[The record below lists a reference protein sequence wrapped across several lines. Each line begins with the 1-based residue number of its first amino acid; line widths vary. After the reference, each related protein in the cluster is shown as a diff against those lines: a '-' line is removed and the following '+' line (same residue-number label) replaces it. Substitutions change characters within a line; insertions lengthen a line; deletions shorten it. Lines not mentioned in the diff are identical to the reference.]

1 MPVPRSRIRAARV
14 SATGSGHGGGSPA
27 PHHTDWDGHTNQHIQ
42 LRPVNYLPA
51 SMATSFEQ
59 QQRHNFVGTPIDY
72 QESDHRGPFQPTTS
86 AEVDYAA
93 AGSSYSPALLLAP
106 ASIKSEGDRDEVI
119 TPEATFAFHEP
130 GVLVPEQ
137 SAPVTTGGVGEPYGA
152 EMVALYDAGT
162 TSQADLSQYTLDNV
176 GGVYDEGMLRGC
188 VWSQEDSYGQ
198 C

>member
-1 MPVPRSRIRAARV
+1 MPVSRSRIRAARV
-14 SATGSGHGGGSPA
+14 PATSSGRGGGSPA
-27 PHHTDWDGHTNQHIQ
+27 PHHTDWDGCANQQIQ

-51 SMATSFEQ
+51 SMVTSFEQ
-59 QQRHNFVGTPIDY
+59 QQRHNFVGPPVAY
-72 QESDHRGPFQPTTS
+72 QESGQRGPFQPTGS

-93 AGSSYSPALLLAP
+93 AGNSYSPALLLAP
-106 ASIKSEGDRDEVI
+106 ASVKSEGDRDEVT

-137 SAPVTTGGVGEPYGA
+137 NAPVTTGGVGDPYGA
-152 EMVALYDAGT
+152 EMVALYDAGA
-162 TSQADLSQYTLDNV
+162 TSQVDLSQYTLDNV

-188 VWSQEDSYGQ
+188 VWSQEDSYSQ